1 MKASANFQSNRNFTI
16 MLFMLENQREKERVT
31 FICLLNPNFIQKIR
45 KSDKPILKIVN
56 FGLKRTHFSQI
67 RHNHIILYNH

>member
-16 MLFMLENQREKERVT
+16 YAIYVGKSERVT

-56 FGLKRTHFSQI
+56 FGLKKDPFLS
-67 RHNHIILYNH
+67 N

>member
-1 MKASANFQSNRNFTI
+1 
-16 MLFMLENQREKERVT
+16 MLFMLGNQREKERVT

-56 FGLKRTHFSQI
+56 FGPKKDPFLS
-67 RHNHIILYNH
+67 N

>member
-1 MKASANFQSNRNFTI
+1 

-56 FGLKRTHFSQI
+56 FGPKKDPFLS
-67 RHNHIILYNH
+67 N